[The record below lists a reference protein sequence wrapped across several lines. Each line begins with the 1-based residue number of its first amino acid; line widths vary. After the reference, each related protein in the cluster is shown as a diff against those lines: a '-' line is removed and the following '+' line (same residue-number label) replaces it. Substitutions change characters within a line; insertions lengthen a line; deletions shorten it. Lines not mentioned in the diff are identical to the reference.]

1 MELDT
6 RDTTITPKEEAM
18 VKAILRPLM
27 EAIAASNSEGL
38 IGTRDLTKLL
48 AFATAAIVDS
58 DEDVVTPRDIRQAG
72 EYFGKLVAH
81 HAKALRAESA
91 ETGSGFMADF
101 LASS

>member
-1 MELDT
+1 MKLDV

-58 DEDVVTPRDIRQAG
+58 DEGVVTPRDVRQAG

-81 HAKALRAESA
+81 HAKVLRAETA
-91 ETGSGFMADF
+91 QTGPSFMAEF
-101 LASS
+101 VAGG

>member
-1 MELDT
+1 MELDP
-6 RDTTITPKEEAM
+6 RDTTVTIKEQAM

-27 EAIAASNSEGL
+27 EAIAASNAEGL

-81 HAKALRAESA
+81 HAKVLRAERA

-101 LASS
+101 LAGS

>member
-1 MELDT
+1 MELDA
-6 RDTTITPKEEAM
+6 RDTTITLKEQAM

-48 AFATAAIVDS
+48 AFATAAIIDS
-58 DEDVVTPRDIRQAG
+58 DEEVVTPRDIRQAG

-91 ETGSGFMADF
+91 DTGSGFMANF
-101 LASS
+101 LVGS

>member
-1 MELDT
+1 MELDP
-6 RDTTITPKEEAM
+6 RDTTITTKEQAM

-27 EAIAASNSEGL
+27 EAIAASNAEGL

-58 DEDVVTPRDIRQAG
+58 DEEVVTPRDIRQAG

-81 HAKALRAESA
+81 HAKSLRAESA
-91 ETGSGFMADF
+91 QTGTSFMADF
-101 LASS
+101 VGGG

>member
-1 MELDT
+1 MELDP

-27 EAIAASNSEGL
+27 GAIAASNSEGL

-58 DEDVVTPRDIRQAG
+58 DEEVVTPRDIRQSG
-72 EYFGKLVAH
+72 EYFGKLVAY
-81 HAKALRAESA
+81 HAKALRTEGAES
-91 ETGSGFMADF
+91 GSGFMADF
-101 LASS
+101 IAGE

>member
-1 MELDT
+1 MELDA
-6 RDTTITPKEEAM
+6 RDTTITSKEQVM

-48 AFATAAIVDS
+48 AFATAAIVES
-58 DEDVVTPRDIRQAG
+58 DEEVVTPRAIRQAG

-81 HAKALRAESA
+81 HAKALRTERTQS
-91 ETGSGFMADF
+91 GSGFMAEF
-101 LASS
+101 VAGS